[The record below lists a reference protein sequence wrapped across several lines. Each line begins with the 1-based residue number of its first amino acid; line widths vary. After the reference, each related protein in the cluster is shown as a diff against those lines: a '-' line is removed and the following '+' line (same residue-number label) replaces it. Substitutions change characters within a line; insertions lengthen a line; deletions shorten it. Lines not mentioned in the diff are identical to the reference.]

1 MYSNVCIYV
10 CVCAHCHMH
19 KYANYEIETGP
30 NLQRPK
36 NPFAAAY
43 PPHVEMSETDYL
55 NLKPLPTQGTLAR
68 K

>member
-1 MYSNVCIYV
+1 
-10 CVCAHCHMH
+10 MH